1 MIYTRIGRF
10 FRSIGN
16 AFLGITVEVAVV
28 AFFIFTGFVVS
39 ILWWGIFR

>member
-1 MIYTRIGRF
+1 MIYSQIDRF
-10 FRSIGN
+10 FRSIWN

-28 AFFIFTGFVVS
+28 AFFIFAGFVVS